1 MKNVGDRDVW
11 YVKTATDMLAAGRE
25 EVREALAEIVRRA
38 VENGWVDEKRA
49 KRWLEEL
56 EGGLTLING
65 WPRYHVGLVEGALV
79 VSFAS
84 TDPDSMERE
93 KQRFRRWGLWRA
105 STSR

>member
-1 MKNVGDRDVW
+1 MKKVGDRDVW

-25 EVREALAEIVRRA
+25 EVRKALAEIVRRA

-56 EGGLTLING
+56 EGGLTLIDG

-79 VSFAS
+79 VRFAS
-84 TDPDSMERE
+84 TDPDSIERE